1 MVLHWRYIKKNTFL
15 QESPMIRQF
24 CLLIISISLLS
35 CNHPEGKKYERN
47 QGSKKEY
54 NSANDEINAN
64 FVQSETPNNNSKL
77 TRNVLKMELENGVRY
92 VWIEINGIRLRFIFD
107 TGASSICISPAEAT
121 VLYRQGTLKKEDV
134 LNVEY
139 FQDATGKISEGTKV
153 NLRQVKIGDMI
164 LDNVEA
170 LVIDN
175 VDATL
180 LLGQTVLERFGSIE
194 IDNVNSE
201 IIFK

>member
-1 MVLHWRYIKKNTFL
+1 
-15 QESPMIRQF
+15 MIPQF
-24 CLLIISISLLS
+24 CIFIFFTIFLS
-35 CNHPEGKKYERN
+35 CNHPESKKYERN
-47 QGSKKEY
+47 QGRQHEH
-54 NSANDEINAN
+54 NTTNNEIIVNDGQLDA
-64 FVQSETPNNNSKL
+64 QKNSKV
-77 TRNVLKMELENGVRY
+77 TNRNVLRMELENRVKY

-121 VLYRQGTLKKEDV
+121 VLYRQGTLQKEDI
-134 LNVEY
+134 LNTEY

-153 NLRQVKIGDMI
+153 NLREVKIGEII
-164 LDNVEA
+164 LENVEA

-175 VDATL
+175 VNAPL

-194 IDNVNSE
+194 IDNENGE

>member
-1 MVLHWRYIKKNTFL
+1 
-15 QESPMIRQF
+15 MIPQF
-24 CLLIISISLLS
+24 CICIIFSIFLS
-35 CNHPEGKKYERN
+35 CNHPESKKYERN
-47 QGSKKEY
+47 QGSQNEH
-54 NSANDEINAN
+54 NTTNNAIIVNDGQLEGQKNIKVTN
-64 FVQSETPNNNSKL
+64 
-77 TRNVLKMELENGVRY
+77 RNVLRMELENRVKY

-121 VLYRQGTLKKEDV
+121 VLYRQGTLQKEDI
-134 LNVEY
+134 LNTEY

-153 NLRQVKIGDMI
+153 NLREVKIGEII
-164 LDNVEA
+164 LENVEA

-175 VDATL
+175 VNAPL

-194 IDNVNSE
+194 IDNENGE

>member
-1 MVLHWRYIKKNTFL
+1 M
-15 QESPMIRQF
+15 SRQL
-24 CLLIISISLLS
+24 CILIFSIILSS

-47 QGSKKEY
+47 QGSKNEY
-54 NSANDEINAN
+54 NSTNDEINVNAT
-64 FVQSETPNNNSKL
+64 QSENQNNTSLAN
-77 TRNVLKMELENGVRY
+77 RNVLKMELQNGVRY

-121 VLYRQGTLKKEDV
+121 VLYRQGTLQKEDI

-153 NLRQVKIGDMI
+153 NLRVVKIGDMI
-164 LDNVEA
+164 LENVEA

-175 VDATL
+175 VNAPL

-194 IDNVNSE
+194 IDNVNGQ

>member
-1 MVLHWRYIKKNTFL
+1 MIQKLYIF
-15 QESPMIRQF
+15 IF
-24 CLLIISISLLS
+24 CLILVS

-47 QGSKKEY
+47 QGSKKKY
-54 NSANDEINAN
+54 NSSNDEINVNAI
-64 FVQSETPNNNSKL
+64 QSEIQTNNTQEN
-77 TRNVLKMELENGVRY
+77 RNVLKMDLHNGVRY

-121 VLYRQGTLKKEDV
+121 VLYRQGTLQKQDILDV
-134 LNVEY
+134 QY

-153 NLRQVKIGDMI
+153 NLREVRIGDMV
-164 LDNVEA
+164 LENVEA

-175 VDATL
+175 VNAPL

>member
-1 MVLHWRYIKKNTFL
+1 MTSQLWI
-15 QESPMIRQF
+15 
-24 CLLIISISLLS
+24 LIFSICLLS

-47 QGSKKEY
+47 QGSKKKY
-54 NSANDEINAN
+54 NSASDEINVNA
-64 FVQSETPNNNSKL
+64 VQPEIHSNNSVSNH
-77 TRNVLKMELENGVRY
+77 NVLEMELQNGVRY

-121 VLYRQGTLKKEDV
+121 VLYRQGTLRKEDI

-153 NLRQVKIGDMI
+153 NLRVVKIGDMI
-164 LDNVEA
+164 LENVEA

-175 VDATL
+175 VTAPL
-180 LLGQTVLERFGSIE
+180 LLGQSALSKFGKLT
-194 IDNVNSE
+194 IDNNRNE
-201 IIFK
+201 IIFE

>member
-1 MVLHWRYIKKNTFL
+1 VIKEL
-15 QESPMIRQF
+15 CI
-24 CLLIISISLLS
+24 LIISISLLS

-47 QGSKKEY
+47 QGSKKEV
-54 NSANDEINAN
+54 NSASDEINVSAA
-64 FVQSETPNNNSKL
+64 QSETQNSNSISN
-77 TRNVLKMELENGVRY
+77 RNILEMELQNGVRF

-121 VLYRQGTLKKEDV
+121 VLYRQGTLRKEDI
-134 LNVEY
+134 LNTEY

-153 NLRQVKIGDMI
+153 NLREVKIGEMI
-164 LDNVEA
+164 LENVEA

-175 VDATL
+175 VNSPL

-194 IDNVNSE
+194 IDNVNGQ

>member
-1 MVLHWRYIKKNTFL
+1 MNHKL
-15 QESPMIRQF
+15 
-24 CLLIISISLLS
+24 CLFILFASLLS

-54 NSANDEINAN
+54 NSASDEINVNAI
-64 FVQSETPNNNSKL
+64 QSETLNNTSTTN
-77 TRNVLKMELENGVRY
+77 RNVLKMELQNGVRY

-121 VLYRQGTLKKEDV
+121 VLYRQGTLQKEDI

-139 FQDATGKISEGTKV
+139 FQDATGKISEGTKI
-153 NLRQVKIGDMI
+153 NLREVKIGDMI
-164 LDNVEA
+164 LENVEA

-175 VDATL
+175 VNAPL

-194 IDNVNSE
+194 IDNVNGE

>member
-1 MVLHWRYIKKNTFL
+1 
-15 QESPMIRQF
+15 MIHKL
-24 CLLIISISLLS
+24 CLFIILSSLLS

-54 NSANDEINAN
+54 NSTNDEINENAIQLETQNNTSIAN
-64 FVQSETPNNNSKL
+64 
-77 TRNVLKMELENGVRY
+77 RNVLKMELQNGVRY

-121 VLYRQGTLKKEDV
+121 VLYRQGTLQKEDL

-153 NLRQVKIGDMI
+153 NLREVKIGDMI
-164 LDNVEA
+164 LENVEA

-175 VDATL
+175 VNAPL

-194 IDNVNSE
+194 IDNVNGQ